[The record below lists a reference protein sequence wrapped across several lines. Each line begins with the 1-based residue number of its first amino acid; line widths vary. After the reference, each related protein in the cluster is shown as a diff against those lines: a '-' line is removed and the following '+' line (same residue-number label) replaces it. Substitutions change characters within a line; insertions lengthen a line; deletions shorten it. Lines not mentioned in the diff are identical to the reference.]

1 MMITDFIKNM
11 LSNHLIRKTYNAE
24 IKHCDEI
31 NQMQINNLFANDG
44 IELK

>member
-1 MMITDFIKNM
+1 MNLFKFIKT
-11 LSNHLIRKTYNAE
+11 LFSNHLIRKTYNAE
-24 IKHCDEI
+24 IKHCSEI